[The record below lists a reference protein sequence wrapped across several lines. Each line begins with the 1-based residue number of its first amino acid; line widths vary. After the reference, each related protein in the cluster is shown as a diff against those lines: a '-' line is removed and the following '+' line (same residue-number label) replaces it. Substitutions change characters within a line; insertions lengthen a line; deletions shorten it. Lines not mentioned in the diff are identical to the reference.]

1 MRIIFHPRKFS
12 QKRAN
17 RFQSCKP
24 ASEWVLEPQSRPL
37 VFVPCFWCR
46 ALRIHRYLLGP
57 EDGGLCLLVLPLGL
71 LTGFLAAWQLE
82 GEGQG
87 GFDLWALHSCC
98 VLIYEYMYA
107 HVHTEDLRTNTSS
120 KNDFTNNNDFI
131 LAFCILCI
139 LCIEYVTC
147 PFNATSWSFL

>member
-57 EDGGLCLLVLPLGL
+57 EDGGLCRLASWPFNWFSSCLAVGRWGSRWVWPLSSTL
-71 LTGFLAAWQLE
+71 MLCTNIWVYV
-82 GEGQG
+82 
-87 GFDLWALHSCC
+87 C
-98 VLIYEYMYA
+98 
-107 HVHTEDLRTNTSS
+107 TRTHRGPKNTSS